1 MTVALIDGDIAAYR
15 AAAVTQTA
23 IKWDDNDEPSIW
35 ANPTEAIKAAHTT
48 IRLWGEAAGAK
59 KLIVFLTGPLNY
71 RKVVLPSYKANRSG
85 VARPVALKQVY
96 AAIRE
101 SFPVVYLNGLE
112 ADDLMGMTLT
122 SPKSKGQAVIVSMDK
137 DMRTL
142 PGWHLNPAKEREPVE
157 VKLGDAN
164 RYWFSQALTGDT
176 SDGYVGCPGIGPKK
190 ASTILEGWDGVD
202 LVEGFRV
209 VRQTFERFHTKSF
222 KQGNDAT
229 DGMLANTLSYVDALQ
244 QLRVARIL
252 RDGDFNKRT
261 NEVTLWTPDSL
272 PHLKASVALSELSAP
287 PEPLTT
293 S

>member
-23 IKWDDNDEPSIW
+23 IKWEDNDEPSIW

-48 IRLWGEAAGAK
+48 IRLWGEAAGAN

-71 RKVVLPSYKANRSG
+71 RKVVLPSYKANRSN
-85 VARPVALKQVY
+85 VPRPVALKQVH

-101 SFPVVYLNGLE
+101 SFNVVYLDGLE

-142 PGWHLNPAKEREPVE
+142 PGWHLNPAKEREPVP
-157 VKLGDAN
+157 VTLADAN
-164 RYWFSQALTGDT
+164 RYWFTQALTGDT
-176 SDGYVGCPGIGPKK
+176 SDGYVGCPKIGPKK
-190 ASTILEGWDGVD
+190 ASTILEGWDGLD
-202 LVEGFRV
+202 LEEGFNRLHMTFAAQALKTLPEDQARV
-209 VRQTFERFHTKSF
+209 
-222 KQGNDAT
+222 
-229 DGMLANTLSYVDALQ
+229 DGFSLAASVDALT

-261 NEVTLWTPDSL
+261 NEVTLWTPEHL
-272 PHLKASVALSELSAP
+272 PELRQTVALSSLQPSSPKVSE
-287 PEPLTT
+287 
-293 S
+293 